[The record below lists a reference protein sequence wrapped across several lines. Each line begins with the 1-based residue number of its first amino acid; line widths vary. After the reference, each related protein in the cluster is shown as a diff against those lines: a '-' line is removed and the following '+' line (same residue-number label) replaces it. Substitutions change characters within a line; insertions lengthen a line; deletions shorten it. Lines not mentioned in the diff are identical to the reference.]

1 MPEPEHPTGAEE
13 FLDAQIQLAETS
25 PAIEKAMHDALDA
38 RPGVSRVTIEGDL
51 VTILYDVTRES
62 KDALVQALTG
72 AGIRV
77 QHAETHRES
86 PIAEIEDQ
94 VQPFLDQGTGPDA
107 DR

>member
-1 MPEPEHPTGAEE
+1 MSLPEHPTGAEE
-13 FLDAQIQLAETS
+13 FLDAQIQIAEIT
-25 PAIEKAMHDALDA
+25 PAIERAVHDALDA
-38 RPGVSRVTIEGDL
+38 RPGVGRVTIDGEV
-51 VTILYDVTRES
+51 VTILYDVTLDT
-62 KDALVQALTG
+62 KDALVQALTD

-94 VQPFLDQGTGPDA
+94 VQPFLDQGTGPDV